1 MVKLDDV
8 AKLAG
13 VSKGTASRVL
23 NNRGYISQQTRERIE
38 AAVKELNYYPNEN
51 ARNLLKRRSGM
62 IGVVYAAILSAIA
75 GYFFRMTQLSG
86 GSSVPLIA
94 FSILMVFVFALAA
107 VSLEKQSA
115 YEAVYRPSG
124 QDLTFSLL
132 GALGLAN
139 MWEAVFADV
148 GVSVLAILNAM
159 RAMRNKPA
167 GRRAGQ

>member
-62 IGVVYAAILSAIA
+62 IEALEYGEQMLGVQFHPEADDQNDDL
-75 GYFFRMTQLSG
+75 FR
-86 GSSVPLIA
+86 V
-94 FSILMVFVFALAA
+94 
-107 VSLEKQSA
+107 
-115 YEAVYRPSG
+115 
-124 QDLTFSLL
+124 
-132 GALGLAN
+132 
-139 MWEAVFADV
+139 
-148 GVSVLAILNAM
+148 VL
-159 RAMRNKPA
+159 
-167 GRRAGQ
+167 